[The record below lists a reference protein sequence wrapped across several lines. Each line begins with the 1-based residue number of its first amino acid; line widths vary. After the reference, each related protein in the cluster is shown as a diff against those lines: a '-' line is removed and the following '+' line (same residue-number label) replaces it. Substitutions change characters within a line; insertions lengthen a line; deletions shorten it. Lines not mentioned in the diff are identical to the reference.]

1 MRSARG
7 QGTIEYLTVVLLVA
21 LVLGG
26 TATVAS
32 GAAGDIAAAVPR
44 EVIRGICIVRGGD
57 CYRDLAPCD
66 VSSSATTKSW
76 ALTIAVI
83 KFGHDRTVTV
93 TQRSD
98 KTFTVTLDT
107 APVGGVETSVGA
119 RGTVSLGERSF
130 SAGTDLTAG
139 VIGSVAHTQT
149 WIATSREAADG
160 LVADLA
166 RKAPMPPPDV
176 EGHEGSLEAEVGAS
190 TRRGVANVAGSVAAR
205 AGGGWRIDRATGNRT
220 YFFSGSVAGEA
231 TGSAKTKRGTVTGS
245 AAGSDRQQ
253 YALTVASDGHWIDL
267 AVTRT
272 GALTGRAGLPRQLAP
287 IAGKLDVPTAGARRW
302 VTESHLDLTDAEN
315 LAAAQAVVA
324 ALKDPLHPARLAM
337 ATGLLGQRI
346 EDDAVV
352 DARTYELDRKT
363 WGFDGHAGVELKAGA
378 KYEKT
383 TENARLVA
391 ATTRGIDGRWQPR
404 EECLQEART

>member
-1 MRSARG
+1 
-7 QGTIEYLTVVLLVA
+7 
-21 LVLGG
+21 
-26 TATVAS
+26 VAS
-32 GAAGDIAAAVPR
+32 GAAGDIATAVPR

-57 CYRDLAPCD
+57 CRRDLAPCD
-66 VSSSATTKSW
+66 VASSAESKNW
-76 ALTIAVI
+76 ALTIAVL

-98 KTFTVTLDT
+98 KTFAVTLDT
-107 APVGGVETSVGA
+107 APVSGVETSVGA

-130 SAGTDLTAG
+130 SAGTDITAG
-139 VIGSVAHTQT
+139 VTGSVAHTQT

-160 LVADLA
+160 LVADLEK
-166 RKAPMPPPDV
+166 RAPMPTPDI

-190 TRRGVANVAGSVAAR
+190 TRRGVANVAGSVDAGV
-205 AGGGWRIDRATGNRT
+205 GGGWRTDRVTGNRT
-220 YFFSGSVAGEA
+220 YFFSGSVAGEV
-231 TGSAKTKRGTVTGS
+231 TGSAKTKAGTAKGS

-253 YALTVASDGHWIDL
+253 YALTVGSDGRWIDL

-272 GALTGRAGLPRQLAP
+272 GVLSGRAELPRQLAS
-287 IAGKLDVPTAGARRW
+287 IAAKLDVPTAGARRW

-315 LAAAQAVVA
+315 LAAARAVVA

-337 ATGLLGQRI
+337 ATGRLGQRI

-363 WGFDGHAGVELKAGA
+363 WGFDGHAGVQVKAGA
-378 KYEKT
+378 TYEKT

-391 ATTRGIDGRWQPR
+391 ATTRGIDGRWRPR